1 MKMRMKMNVVNE
13 NVLSLI
19 NAGCV
24 SFFDKVYS
32 IISCAVDLEVVEPD
46 LYVLLREISPCSF

>member
-1 MKMRMKMNVVNE
+1 MNVVNE

-32 IISCAVDLEVVEPD
+32 IISCAVDLDVVEPD